1 MKKTVYILSILI
13 LLTSC
18 FGGRSK
24 PSNFY
29 NLVATETNIL
39 NNKIKL
45 SIGIEPVNLPSYL
58 DRSEIIT
65 IKNNGT
71 EINISDFNRWADT
84 LSTAIQRVLI
94 QDMSI
99 LLPKSIIKASTF
111 TKSQFDYIIVISI
124 NKLEAKFNDK
134 AYLDAYYD
142 IYNKNGKSIIR
153 ERITLETTILDT
165 YSDLAQKYSILLS
178 QLSQKIATKIIK
190 LK

>member
-1 MKKTVYILSILI
+1 MKKIVYILSILI

-111 TKSQFDYIIVISI
+111 TKSQFNYIIVISI

-178 QLSQKIATKIIK
+178 QLSQKIAIKIIK

>member
-58 DRSEIIT
+58 DRYT
-65 IKNNGT
+65 
-71 EINISDFNRWADT
+71 
-84 LSTAIQRVLI
+84 
-94 QDMSI
+94 
-99 LLPKSIIKASTF
+99 P
-111 TKSQFDYIIVISI
+111 Y
-124 NKLEAKFNDK
+124 
-134 AYLDAYYD
+134 
-142 IYNKNGKSIIR
+142 
-153 ERITLETTILDT
+153 
-165 YSDLAQKYSILLS
+165 
-178 QLSQKIATKIIK
+178 
-190 LK
+190 

>member
-1 MKKTVYILSILI
+1 
-13 LLTSC
+13 
-18 FGGRSK
+18 
-24 PSNFY
+24 
-29 NLVATETNIL
+29 
-39 NNKIKL
+39 
-45 SIGIEPVNLPSYL
+45 
-58 DRSEIIT
+58 
-65 IKNNGT
+65 
-71 EINISDFNRWADT
+71 
-84 LSTAIQRVLI
+84 
-94 QDMSI
+94 MSI

-165 YSDLAQKYSILLS
+165 YSYLAQKYSSLLS

>member
-1 MKKTVYILSILI
+1 MKKIVYILSILI

-71 EINISDFNRWADT
+71 EINISDFNRWGDT
-84 LSTAIQRVLI
+84 LSTATQRVLI

>member
-1 MKKTVYILSILI
+1 MKKIVYILSILI

-111 TKSQFDYIIVISI
+111 TKSQFNYIIVISI